1 MSSETLLRPVEEAD
15 MATLLTLNN
24 EAVPAVN
31 QLCTDDMSW
40 FSGVAHTF
48 FVACHIST
56 SCPAGF
62 LIGLEGPGVDY
73 DSENYRWFC
82 ERYERF
88 VYVDRVVV
96 APDAWGMGIGRALY
110 TEFVSAADGNPVLCA
125 EVNLLP
131 RNDRSL
137 VFHEMFGFM
146 PVGEQ
151 ATEGGSKRVQMLVLE
166 L

>member
-1 MSSETLLRPVEEAD
+1 MGILGAYFVLVAKL
-15 MATLLTLNN
+15 AT
-24 EAVPAVN
+24 
-31 QLCTDDMSW
+31 
-40 FSGVAHTF
+40 
-48 FVACHIST
+48 FVAS
-56 SCPAGF
+56 PAEDLEVGAQRQDV
-62 LIGLEGPGVDY
+62 LGAAGDLDDQPRDPPVQRGLPLAARRQGLEGPGVDY